1 MTLRAFIAAN
11 KEEIDVVIKR
21 VCPGVT
27 LNNTERELWINNDEG
42 LYLWAKSC
50 GVKL

>member
-1 MTLRAFIAAN
+1 MKLTEFIRVN
-11 KEEIDVVIKR
+11 KEEIDIAIKR
-21 VCPGVT
+21 VCPEVR